1 MSFLKY
7 RGSSS
12 LRRPLTFI
20 TPSLVSDTPQARVKV
35 KRDLRA
41 ILRLAEGYLGRE
53 EFDQLVQKHRMA
65 RRGRKPD
72 RALDA
77 LVLAEY
83 DAATAKG
90 PVDIP
95 EFSKAFYKK
104 HGQGKHNQGHSAE
117 AIDKR
122 LRRLLPDWE
131 REQKLKA
138 AVKRPSLL
146 NE

>member
-20 TPSLVSDTPQARVKV
+20 TPSFVSDTPQARAKV
-35 KRDLRA
+35 KCDLRA
-41 ILRLAEGYLGRE
+41 ILREAERYLGPE
-53 EFDQLVQKHRMA
+53 EFDQLVRDHRMA

-83 DAATAKG
+83 DAAVEKDVTK
-90 PVDIP
+90 
-95 EFSKAFYKK
+95 FSKAFYAKYPK
-104 HGQGKHNQGHSAE
+104 QGHSARAVE
-117 AIDKR
+117 KR
-122 LRRLLPDWE
+122 LLRLLPGWE